1 MNTGVVLRLDST
13 DGVTTVTWRLN
24 NTGEVIKD
32 EDGNR
37 MRFKIGDDIK
47 SLDENTGL
55 SEDVAKILEILNQYD
70 IKTPKQKGETSVTK
84 AEVDNMIQKYLPK
97 QN

>member
-1 MNTGVVLRLDST
+1 MLYNPQ
-13 DGVTTVTWRLN
+13 
-24 NTGEVIKD
+24 TGEVVKD
-32 EDGNR
+32 ENGDR
-37 MRFKIGDDIK
+37 IRFKIGDDIK

-70 IKTPKQKGETSVTK
+70 IKIPEQKSKTNVTK

-97 QN
+97 EK